1 METSDDRSG
10 RSRRTAARLVPL
22 ALILAAVGLL
32 SLLSASLGYRLAL
45 WSVAAAFVVL
55 RISVYIAICA
65 AVVALIGVIAAVAA
79 HHWGMLAGAALA
91 IALAGTTAAVPLGM
105 QRMAKSVPPIHDI
118 TTDLEHPPEFVALRA
133 LRERTPN
140 GARYG
145 GEAVAAAQRTA
156 YPDVRP
162 LLLSIPP
169 DGAFG
174 LIEATAKDQGWEI
187 AAAVPAEGRL
197 EATDTTRWF
206 RFKDDIVVRVAPA
219 LNGSRVDVRSV
230 SRIGRSDLGA
240 NARRIRA
247 FLAALA
253 TRS

>member
-1 METSDDRSG
+1 MKRSDDSTVRWK
-10 RSRRTAARLVPL
+10 RTTGRLVAL

-65 AVVALIGVIAAVAA
+65 AVVALIGVVAALAA

-91 IALAGTTAAVPLGM
+91 IVLAGTTAAVPLAM
-105 QRMAKSVPPIHDI
+105 QRTAKSVPPIHDI
-118 TTDLEHPPEFVALRA
+118 TTDPEHPPEFVSLRA
-133 LRERTPN
+133 LRERTSN
-140 GARYG
+140 GAQYG
-145 GEAVAAAQRTA
+145 GETVAAAQRRA

-169 DGAFG
+169 DRAFS
-174 LIEATAKDQGWEI
+174 LVEATAKNQGWQI
-187 AAAVPAEGRL
+187 VAAVPAEGRL

-219 LNGSRVDVRSV
+219 LDGSRIDVRSV
-230 SRIGRSDLGA
+230 SRIGRSDLGT

-247 FLAALA
+247 FLAALSP
-253 TRS
+253 RG